1 MFEHLLK
8 PSKIGNMTLRN
19 HVIMGPTETHF
30 TSSDGQVTQP
40 EIDYYVR
47 RAKGGASLIVTH
59 QIAGNTKLDPIDP
72 YPRSLRLDDD
82 AYIPMLCEL
91 TEAVHLEGAKIAP
104 LVSPGGGAQAL
115 GTPYDNGSDGVYDI
129 PNVGP
134 SEIQCPVAKR
144 KVRKLT
150 VDEIKRSVEVYGLC
164 AKRAKI
170 AGFDAFYI
178 HAHYGYLIAQF
189 LSPYFNNRDD
199 EYGGSLENRA
209 RFLLELVA
217 SCKKN
222 AGHDFPIV
230 VRMAIDEYIGDA
242 GRGVDES
249 VELAKMLEKAGVSAI
264 DCAAGLYMTME
275 LVCPTIYHEKG
286 CFVHLAE
293 AIKNAVNIPVITQGR
308 LQDPELAEQVLADGK
323 ADFITLSRALIADP
337 DWVNKIKADDQ
348 ESIRRCISCNH
359 CIGERIINNL
369 TIRCTLNPT
378 VGRES
383 KYGDGIPMTANKK
396 HVAVIG
402 AGPAGLET
410 AYRLVMRGHYVDLYE
425 KSGELCGGQIKA
437 AMNPPGKSVL
447 GNIKRFYNAQFSKM
461 NNLTIHLNY
470 TMTEDKIASLQADA
484 VVLATGGEP
493 VVPRIPG
500 LSLGENIMTADDVLI
515 GKSKAKGKVLIAGG
529 GQVGIETAHHLR
541 NKGME
546 VGIIE
551 MLTELAVNEEFLTRL
566 TILPIIAES
575 GIEVY
580 TSHKIQK
587 VENNKLTV
595 LDLNNNETN
604 ELSFTTLV
612 LAFGTKPVR
621 YLEDS
626 LKAKFQEY
634 YLVGDANSTGNIQK
648 AIESGFFTAL
658 KI

>member
-1 MFEHLLK
+1 MFEHLLQ
-8 PSKIGNMTLRN
+8 PGKIGNMTLRN

-30 TSSDGQVTQP
+30 ASSDGQVTQR
-40 EIDYYVR
+40 EIDYYVE
-47 RAKGGASLIVTH
+47 RAKGGVGLIVTH

-115 GTPYDNGSDGVYDI
+115 GTPYDSGSEGVYDI
-129 PNVGP
+129 LNVGP

-150 VDEIKRSVEVYGLC
+150 VDEIKKSVEVYGLC

-178 HAHYGYLIAQF
+178 HAHYGYLIAEF

-222 AGHDFPIV
+222 AGDDFPIV

-242 GRGVDES
+242 GRGVEES

-286 CFVHLAE
+286 CFVHLAD

-308 LQDPELAEQVLADGK
+308 LQDPELAEQVLADGN
-323 ADFITLSRALIADP
+323 ADFVTLSRALIAEP
-337 DWVNKIKADDQ
+337 DWVNKIKSGDQ
-348 ESIRRCISCNH
+348 EGIRRCVSCNH
-359 CIGERIINNL
+359 CIGDRIINNL
-369 TIRCTLNPT
+369 TIRCALNPT

-383 KYGDGIPMTANKK
+383 KYGDGIPMAAKKK

-402 AGPAGLET
+402 AGPAGLEA

-425 KSGELCGGQIKA
+425 KSEELCGAQIKA
-437 AMNPPGKSVL
+437 AMTPPGKSVL
-447 GNIKRFYNAQFSKM
+447 GNIKRFYDAQFSKM
-461 NNLTIHLNY
+461 ENLTVHLNY
-470 TMTEDKIASLQADA
+470 EMTEENIASLKADA

-493 VVPRIPG
+493 VIPRIPG
-500 LSLGENIMTADDVLI
+500 LSIGANIMTADDVLI
-515 GKSKAKGKVLIAGG
+515 GKSEAKGRVLIAGG

-541 NKGME
+541 EKGME

-551 MLTELAVNEEFLTRL
+551 MLPELAVNEELLTRL

-575 GIEVY
+575 GIKVY

-587 VENNKLTV
+587 VENSKITV

-604 ELSFTTLV
+604 ELSFNTLV

-621 YLEDS
+621 YLDDS

-634 YLVGDANSTGNIQK
+634 YIAGDANSTGNIQK

>member
-1 MFEHLLK
+1 M
-8 PSKIGNMTLRN
+8 
-19 HVIMGPTETHF
+19 
-30 TSSDGQVTQP
+30 
-40 EIDYYVR
+40 
-47 RAKGGASLIVTH
+47 
-59 QIAGNTKLDPIDP
+59 
-72 YPRSLRLDDD
+72 
-82 AYIPMLCEL
+82 
-91 TEAVHLEGAKIAP
+91 
-104 LVSPGGGAQAL
+104 
-115 GTPYDNGSDGVYDI
+115 
-129 PNVGP
+129 
-134 SEIQCPVAKR
+134 
-144 KVRKLT
+144 
-150 VDEIKRSVEVYGLC
+150 
-164 AKRAKI
+164 
-170 AGFDAFYI
+170 
-178 HAHYGYLIAQF
+178 
-189 LSPYFNNRDD
+189 
-199 EYGGSLENRA
+199 
-209 RFLLELVA
+209 
-217 SCKKN
+217 
-222 AGHDFPIV
+222 
-230 VRMAIDEYIGDA
+230 
-242 GRGVDES
+242 
-249 VELAKMLEKAGVSAI
+249 
-264 DCAAGLYMTME
+264 
-275 LVCPTIYHEKG
+275 
-286 CFVHLAE
+286 
-293 AIKNAVNIPVITQGR
+293 
-308 LQDPELAEQVLADGK
+308 
-323 ADFITLSRALIADP
+323 
-337 DWVNKIKADDQ
+337 
-348 ESIRRCISCNH
+348 
-359 CIGERIINNL
+359 
-369 TIRCTLNPT
+369 NPT

-383 KYGDGIPMTANKK
+383 KYGDGIPMAAKKK

-402 AGPAGLET
+402 AGPAGLEV
-410 AYRLVMRGHYVDLYE
+410 AYKLVLRGHYVDLYE

-437 AMNPPGKSVL
+437 AMSPPGKSVL

-461 NNLTIHLNY
+461 ENLTVHLNY
-470 TMTEDKIASLQADA
+470 EMTEEKIASLQADA